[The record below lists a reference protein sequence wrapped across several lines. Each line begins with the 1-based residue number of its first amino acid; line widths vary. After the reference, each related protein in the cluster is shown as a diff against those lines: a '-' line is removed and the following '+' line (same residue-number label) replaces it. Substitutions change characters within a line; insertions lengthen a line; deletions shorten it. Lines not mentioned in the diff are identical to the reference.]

1 VPAAQ
6 AWIHLGANIGAA
18 LGPGN
23 ILQASDDA
31 MESMMADAM
40 TEAGLR
46 IDRRHQREVPPL
58 GEAVNIHR
66 GGGRFISII
75 GKNDLFHSP
84 DDRGAEVVD
93 LHVIERFATAFA
105 QVATSLAGA

>member
-1 VPAAQ
+1 MPAAR

-31 MESMMADAM
+31 METMMADTM
-40 TEAGLR
+40 TEGGLR
-46 IDRRHQREVPPL
+46 IDRRHPLGLPPL
-58 GEAVNIHR
+58 GEARNIHG

-93 LHVIERFATAFA
+93 LPVIERFATAFA
-105 QVATSLAGA
+105 KVATALARA